1 MRQGR
6 SSNQKI
12 ANAKHDKENALEGEI
27 CSFCEQ
33 STKSWKREREVGGEG
48 ANQRDENERKGTH
61 HWESNPAQLLL
72 FPSRLC
78 LVVVSITCIINII
91 IDGDGELT

>member
-1 MRQGR
+1 MTKKTHWKARSVPFANKAPNHGR
-6 SSNQKI
+6 
-12 ANAKHDKENALEGEI
+12 E
-27 CSFCEQ
+27 
-33 STKSWKREREVGGEG
+33 REREVGGEG